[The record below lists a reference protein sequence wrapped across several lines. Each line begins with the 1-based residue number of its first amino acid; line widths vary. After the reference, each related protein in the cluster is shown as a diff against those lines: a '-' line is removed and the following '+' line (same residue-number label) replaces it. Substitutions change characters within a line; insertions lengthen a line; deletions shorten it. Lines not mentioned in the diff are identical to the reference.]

1 MYTTSPKRR
10 QKILQKYLN
19 MYELYLKNERKS
31 SANTIQSYRSDIS
44 QFIEYLET
52 IGVTDIASVTQS
64 NIEDYIS
71 HLRSIH
77 RSNATITRNI
87 ASLKSFF
94 KYFASINA
102 IPMNPAL
109 TLERVTVEKKLPQ
122 VLTSKEVEL
131 LLDQPKCVDLK
142 GYRDKAMLE
151 LLYATG
157 IRVSELIDLNLR
169 DVNLELGFIRCS
181 SGLKERIVPIYK
193 MAAKSLSDYIE
204 TARPLMSPDA
214 NQKALFV
221 NFSGQR
227 LTRQG
232 FWKIIKQYAKQIG
245 IENKVTPHTLRH
257 SFAVHLIE
265 NGADLHSIKEMLGHS
280 DISSTQ
286 VYAQITKNK
295 LNEVYQ
301 KFHPRA

>member
-1 MYTTSPKRR
+1 M
-10 QKILQKYLN
+10 QKYLN

>member
-1 MYTTSPKRR
+1 M
-10 QKILQKYLN
+10 QKYLN
-19 MYELYLKNERKS
+19 MYEFYLKNERKS
-31 SANTIQSYRSDIS
+31 STNTIQSYKGDIS
-44 QFIEYLET
+44 QFIEYLEGL
-52 IGVTDIASVTQS
+52 GVTDIASVTQS
-64 NIEDYIS
+64 DIEGYIAR
-71 HLRSIH
+71 LRSMQ
-77 RSNATITRNI
+77 RSNSTITRNI

-94 KYFASINA
+94 KYFTSINV
-102 IPMNPAL
+102 IETNPAL

-131 LLDQPKCVDLK
+131 LLEQPKCVDLK

-157 IRVSELIDLNLR
+157 IRVSELIDLNMR
-169 DVNLELGFIRCS
+169 DVNLELGFIKCS
-181 SGLKERIVPIYK
+181 SGMKERIVPIYK
-193 MAAKSLSDYIE
+193 VAVKSLSDYIE
-204 TARPLMSPDA
+204 TARPLMAPDVG
-214 NQKALFV
+214 QKALFV

-245 IENKVTPHTLRH
+245 IEDKVTPHTLRH

-265 NGADLHSIKEMLGHS
+265 NGADLQSIKEMLGHS

-295 LNEVYQ
+295 LNEVY
-301 KFHPRA
+301 KKYHPRA

>member
-52 IGVTDIASVTQS
+52 IGVTDITSVTQS

-71 HLRSIH
+71 HLRSMR

-94 KYFASINA
+94 KYFASINV
-102 IPMNPAL
+102 IETNPAL
-109 TLERVTVEKKLPQ
+109 TLERVAVEKKLPQ

-181 SGLKERIVPIYK
+181 SGMKERIVPIYK

>member
-1 MYTTSPKRR
+1 V
-10 QKILQKYLN
+10 QKYLN
-19 MYELYLKNERKS
+19 MYELYLRNERKA
-31 SANTIQSYRSDIS
+31 SANTIQSYRGDIS
-44 QFIEYLET
+44 QFVEYIEGMGLSE
-52 IGVTDIASVTQS
+52 ISAVTQS
-64 NIEDYIS
+64 DIEGYIAR
-71 HLRSIH
+71 LRTMQ
-77 RSNATITRNI
+77 RSNSTITRNI

-94 KYFASINA
+94 KYFTSIN
-102 IPMNPAL
+102 IIEVNPAL

-122 VLTSKEVEL
+122 VLTSKVVEL
-131 LLDQPKCVDLK
+131 LLEQPKCVDLK

-157 IRVSELIDLNLR
+157 IRVSELIDLNIR
-169 DVNLELGFIRCS
+169 DVNLELGFIKCT
-181 SGLKERIVPIYK
+181 SGMKERIVPIYK
-193 MAAKSLSDYIE
+193 VAIKTLSDYIE
-204 TARPLMSPDA
+204 TARPLMAPDPS
-214 NQKALFV
+214 QKALFV

-245 IENKVTPHTLRH
+245 IEDKVTPHTLRH

-265 NGADLHSIKEMLGHS
+265 NGADLQSIKEMLGHS

-295 LNEVYQ
+295 LNEVY
-301 KFHPRA
+301 KKYHPRA

>member
-1 MYTTSPKRR
+1 M
-10 QKILQKYLN
+10 QKYLN

-31 SANTIQSYRSDIS
+31 SANTIQSYKGDIS

-52 IGVTDIASVTQS
+52 IGVTDITSVTQA
-64 NIEDYIS
+64 NIEAYIS
-71 HLRSIH
+71 HLRSIQ
-77 RSNATITRNI
+77 RSNSTITRNI

-94 KYFASINA
+94 KYFTSINV
-102 IPMNPAL
+102 IETNPAL
-109 TLERVTVEKKLPQ
+109 TLERVAVEKKLPQ

-157 IRVSELIDLNLR
+157 IRVSELIDLNMR
-169 DVNLELGFIRCS
+169 DVNLELGFIKCS
-181 SGLKERIVPIYK
+181 SGMKERVVPIYK
-193 MAAKSLSDYIE
+193 MAVKSLSDYME
-204 TARPLMSPDA
+204 TARPLMCPDA

-295 LNEVYQ
+295 LTEVYQ

>member
-1 MYTTSPKRR
+1 V
-10 QKILQKYLN
+10 QKYLN
-19 MYELYLKNERKS
+19 MYELYLRNERKA
-31 SANTIQSYRSDIS
+31 SANTIQSYRGDIS
-44 QFIEYLET
+44 QFVEYIEGMGLSE
-52 IGVTDIASVTQS
+52 ISAVTQS
-64 NIEDYIS
+64 DIEGYIAR
-71 HLRSIH
+71 LRTMQ
-77 RSNATITRNI
+77 RSNSTITRNI

-94 KYFASINA
+94 KYFTSIN
-102 IPMNPAL
+102 IIEVNPAL

-131 LLDQPKCVDLK
+131 LLEQPKCVDLK

-157 IRVSELIDLNLR
+157 IRVSELIDLNIR
-169 DVNLELGFIRCS
+169 DVNLELGFIKCT
-181 SGLKERIVPIYK
+181 SGMKERIVPIYK
-193 MAAKSLSDYIE
+193 VAIKTLSDYIE
-204 TARPLMSPDA
+204 TARPLMAPDPS
-214 NQKALFV
+214 QKALFV

-245 IENKVTPHTLRH
+245 IEDKVTPHTLRH

-265 NGADLHSIKEMLGHS
+265 NGADLQSIKEMLGHS

-295 LNEVYQ
+295 LNEVY
-301 KFHPRA
+301 KKYHPRA